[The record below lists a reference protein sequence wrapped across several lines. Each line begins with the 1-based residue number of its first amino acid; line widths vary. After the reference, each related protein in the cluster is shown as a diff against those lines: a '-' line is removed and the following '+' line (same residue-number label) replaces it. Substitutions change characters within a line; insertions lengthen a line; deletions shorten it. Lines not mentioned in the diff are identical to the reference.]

1 MNRDPD
7 NMVSGELSGFYRTLA
22 CPSSL
27 LHVTFALTS
36 TETHTEIMERFDE
49 LDELFRDFY
58 ADETRGDEKLVADY
72 ERQILA
78 AKKVVKNRTIYSA

>member
-1 MNRDPD
+1 
-7 NMVSGELSGFYRTLA
+7 
-22 CPSSL
+22 
-27 LHVTFALTS
+27 
-36 TETHTEIMERFDE
+36 MERFDE